1 MKIRNEYNTIKCIQ
15 IIECFFLKNWNYKS
29 GGLLGDVFL
38 RCSSTQIK
46 ICQLII

>member
-1 MKIRNEYNTIKCIQ
+1 MKIRNEYDTIKCIQ

-29 GGLLGDVFL
+29 GGLLRGMFL
-38 RCSSTQIK
+38 LCGSTRIN